1 MKWTDLPLDRP
12 VATLMLLTSLTVL
25 GAVAVFQ
32 LPLGFMPAVQEPEI
46 DIEVPYP
53 GSHPLEGLRQIVRPI
68 EEEVATIP
76 GIKGTFGFARSG
88 HAQIEVQFD
97 WEEDIELKKIEV
109 RDAVERARSQLPEGI
124 GHIRVEGDMGGP
136 SPEVLGGRISA
147 QRDLSE
153 SWDLLDRRIRRP
165 LERIQGVA
173 RVDLYGVEAQE
184 VRIDLDL
191 AAIQRHG
198 IEIGELMGRVNAAN
212 LDLDLGAVRGDLL
225 RYNVRA
231 LSRFRDVE
239 TVRNL
244 LISDAGIRLK
254 DVARVS
260 LREPILDY
268 GRHLN
273 RNFAIGFDV
282 YKEPTA
288 NTVETVDRLVERIE
302 AIRRDPELQGIEVL
316 VWQNAGEEIR
326 GSLTAL
332 RNAGIIGGLL
342 AISVLYLFLRRI
354 STTLI
359 VAIAI
364 PFSLLVTCGAM
375 LILDFEFNVLTM
387 LGLMLGVGML
397 VDNAVVVIENIYRL
411 QGRGMEPVRAA
422 RVGVSQVSLAVL
434 AATATTIIVWSWLFV
449 TPRSDMIIYIGE
461 VAFVICLAVSC
472 SFLISM
478 TFIPLAAARFVPH
491 RAVKPGFLLGRVVP
505 AYRVLM
511 RWTLRHRFLTL
522 FALLLLAGSAG
533 IPFMLIEK
541 SGEPRSRPRDVSI
554 FYRVH
559 DPATKDVMESYVD
572 RVEEWI
578 WAQREELGIESLY
591 SWYSETQGAVTRAYL
606 PRQQSTERA
615 MKRLRDAL
623 KQDMPVIAGVELEI
637 DDMRG
642 RFHRGSRKEAVV
654 RIAVHGEDP
663 EYLESLA
670 LEVEQRMKGLPDLV
684 EVYGPTLQGRKEVRV
699 TIDPERA
706 RQLGLAPDHIANVVG
721 FSFRG
726 RQLRRFQGSRGEIE
740 VRMGLP
746 EENQP
751 GMAALADLPIPV
763 PGGDEGE
770 TVKLSAVAQIVE
782 ARTPPDIVRIDRK
795 TTRWVTVE
803 FDEDAVTTEVARQR
817 VEERMA
823 GLRLPDGYAWDWGR
837 HWHDENESLKVMGR
851 GIAISLIVVLL
862 LMAALFESFSQPL
875 AILITL
881 PLAFFGAIWAIWLL
895 GFQFDP
901 MVLIG
906 SIILIGIV
914 VNNGIVMVDHVNSL
928 RREGKERVEALI
940 EGCGDRLRP
949 VLMTVITTV
958 FGLAPLSISQF
969 TVAGVF
975 VDSMA
980 VTMIGGLISST
991 IFTLIALP
999 VWYTTIE
1006 DVASVATRTLPHWQ
1020 GKRPRRVM
1028 RGGVLAAEDS
1038 D

>member
-97 WEEDIELKKIEV
+97 WEQDIELKKIEV
-109 RDAVERARSQLPEGI
+109 RDAVERARSQPPEGT

-254 DVARVS
+254 DVAQVS

-316 VWQNAGEEIR
+316 VWQNAGEAIR

-522 FALLLLAGSAG
+522 FALLLLAGSAA

-751 GMAALADLPIPV
+751 GMAALADLPIPI

-803 FDEDAVTTEVARQR
+803 FDEDAVTTDVARQR